1 MCLCAAAF
9 SIRFGQKAQIGVIP
23 AVGTAVMAVL
33 LAFSKVWLIS
43 MLAGFTLVMVAMAA
57 AGGRMWSR
65 RWE

>member
-1 MCLCAAAF
+1 
-9 SIRFGQKAQIGVIP
+9 
-23 AVGTAVMAVL
+23 MAVL

>member
-1 MCLCAAAF
+1 M
-9 SIRFGQKAQIGVIP
+9 IP

-43 MLAGFTLVMVAMAA
+43 MLAGFTLVTVVMAA
-57 AGGRMWSR
+57 AGGRMWCR